1 MLWFTFARRY
11 MFSPKSHSVIN
22 IIAIISVVAVVVPTA
37 AMVILLSIFG
47 GLGSVIASL
56 YSTVDGDIEVIARRG
71 QTFDHCEALI
81 ERITALDDVAAAAPY
96 IEQEVMASAGG
107 RRTTLK
113 IRGVDARYEEV
124 IPIAD
129 KVERGALDNIFNG
142 DIILGSNLAS
152 SLGAYGSGTEIELFA
167 LNRKQVSTL
176 LPIGSIA
183 RQRYEL
189 GGVVHSNA
197 EISSTLALAE
207 LESVQQLLHYTG
219 RISGVVVSVTPDAD
233 IDATREAIA
242 AIAGEDREV
251 RTRDQKNASMN
262 TILRMEKYAIM
273 LIGALIA
280 LVATFSIVG
289 SVVMLLTDKRRDIAT
304 LQAMGAPQR
313 LIERIFVG
321 EGMLLTSTGCII
333 GIIVGVA
340 LSLGQQHFGW
350 IAIPGDSLIESYPV
364 AINGGDIAMVA
375 LIVIL
380 SGIVISHFT
389 VKYILR
395 KNN

>member
-129 KVERGALDNIFNG
+129 KVERGALNNIFNG

-152 SLGAYGSGTEIELFA
+152 SLGAYGAGTEIELFA

-242 AIAGEDREV
+242 AIAGEDKEV

>member
-152 SLGAYGSGTEIELFA
+152 SLGAYGAGTEIELFA

-242 AIAGEDREV
+242 AIAGEDKEV

>member
-129 KVERGALDNIFNG
+129 KVERGTLDNIFNG

>member
-129 KVERGALDNIFNG
+129 KVERGTLDNIFNG

-304 LQAMGAPQR
+304 LQAKGAPQR